1 MYVDGKKNEQ
11 PRKPVTVP
19 RLLEMKSQ
27 KEKITMLTAYDSSF
41 AHHMEEA
48 GVDLILVGDSLGMV
62 IQGHSST
69 LPVTADDIVYHCS
82 AVSRSLNSTLLIADL
97 PFRSSMSVEAAVNAS
112 ARFLSEGN
120 AAMVKLEGSTPLVL
134 STIRALVE
142 RSIPVCA
149 HLGLTPQSVHALGGY
164 KVQGK
169 SSDASEQIRQAA
181 LAVQEAG
188 ASLLVLECVPERLA
202 QQITQSIRIPTIGI
216 GAGVHCD
223 GQVLVVAVA
232 LELHS
237 RMGAKDLFIVSA
249 KRTAFGTFG
258 GSLKTKTA
266 TDLAEHA
273 ARAAIGS
280 AQIKPEKI
288 DHVIF
293 GNVIQS
299 SKDAAYLARTV
310 GLRVEVPIETPAVT
324 TNRLCGSGFEAIIEG
339 ARQILVGD
347 SKVVLAGGTE
357 CMSQSPFV
365 VRGTRFGVPLGSSV
379 EFEDALWQGLTDQHI
394 KTPMGITA
402 ENLGEKYGITR
413 QEVDEYA
420 LKSQNRWR
428 LANNAGYFKKEIE
441 ALKLKSRKGEI
452 AFEVDEHP
460 RETTIESLQKLPP
473 VFKKNGLVTAG
484 TASGVSDGAAAV
496 VLASGES
503 VQELKLDPLVRLV
516 GWKTVGCDPSIMGI
530 GPVGAIQSLLK
541 THELTLDDIE
551 LIEVNE
557 AFAAQ
562 VLAVQKELKIESDK
576 LNVNGGA
583 ISLGHPL
590 GASGA
595 RITAHLAHEL
605 VRRKG
610 KYAIGS
616 ACIGGGQGIAVLL
629 ERV

>member
-1 MYVDGKKNEQ
+1 MYVDGKKGEQ

-19 RLLEMKSQ
+19 RLLEMKNR

-41 AHHMEEA
+41 AYHMEEA
-48 GVDLILVGDSLGMV
+48 GVDLVLVGDSLGMV
-62 IQGHSST
+62 IQGRSST
-69 LPVTADDIVYHCS
+69 LPVTADDIIYHCS
-82 AVSRSLNSTLLIADL
+82 AVSRSLKSTLLIADL
-97 PFRSSMSVEAAVNAS
+97 PFRSLMSVESAVNAS
-112 ARFLSEGN
+112 VRFLSEGN
-120 AAMVKLEGSTPLVL
+120 AAMVKLEGSAPLVL

-188 ASLLVLECVPERLA
+188 ASLLVLECVPETLA

-223 GQVLVVAVA
+223 GQVLVVN
-232 LELHS
+232 
-237 RMGAKDLFIVSA
+237 LFIVSA

-258 GSLKTKTA
+258 GSLKSKTA

-365 VRGTRFGVPLGSSV
+365 VRGTRFGVPLGSNV

-530 GPVGAIQSLLK
+530 GPVGAIQCLLK

-616 ACIGGGQGIAVLL
+616 ACIGGGQGIAVLI

>member
-1 MYVDGKKNEQ
+1 MNFSTENN
-11 PRKPVTVP
+11 
-19 RLLEMKSQ
+19 RLEG
-27 KEKITMLTAYDSSF
+27 F
-41 AHHMEEA
+41 AIHTNWQQRTCI
-48 GVDLILVGDSLGMV
+48 VVC
-62 IQGHSST
+62 HSST

-164 KVQGK
+164 KVQ
-169 SSDASEQIRQAA
+169 
-181 LAVQEAG
+181 EAG

-223 GQVLVVAVA
+223 GQVLVV
-232 LELHS
+232 
-237 RMGAKDLFIVSA
+237 DLFIVSA

-293 GNVIQS
+293 
-299 SKDAAYLARTV
+299 DAAYLARTV

-339 ARQILVGD
+339 AR
-347 SKVVLAGGTE
+347 
-357 CMSQSPFV
+357 
-365 VRGTRFGVPLGSSV
+365 
-379 EFEDALWQGLTDQHI
+379 FEDALWQGLTDQHI

-473 VFKKNGLVTAG
+473 VFKKNGL
-484 TASGVSDGAAAV
+484 GVSDGAAAV

-516 GWKTVGCDPSIMGI
+516 GWKTVGCDPSIM
-530 GPVGAIQSLLK
+530 
-541 THELTLDDIE
+541 
-551 LIEVNE
+551 VNE